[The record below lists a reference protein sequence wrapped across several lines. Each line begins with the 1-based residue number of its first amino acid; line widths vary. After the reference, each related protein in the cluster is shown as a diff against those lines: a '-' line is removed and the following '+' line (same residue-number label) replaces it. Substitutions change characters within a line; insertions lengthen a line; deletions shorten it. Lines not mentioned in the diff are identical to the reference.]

1 MMNRRILFVFAAVS
15 VFVPITA
22 GSPPQT
28 AVIPVGVLL
37 NDRFYVNVT
46 TPSDEENRLFLKAAD
61 IP

>member
-22 GSPPQT
+22 GSPQT

-46 TPSDEENRLFLKAAD
+46 TSSDEENRLFLKAAD
-61 IP
+61 IS